1 MSPKKLDE
9 RFIRQQTAVGIVRE
23 LGKPMTL
30 EKLGSLHRFRNHLS
44 QTRNG
49 NLTLRR
55 VLSLTRLRVLARTVL
70 RELDRR
76 SALFR

>member
-1 MSPKKLDE
+1 MSPDKLDE

-30 EKLGSLHRFRNHLS
+30 EKLDSLHRFRIHLS

-49 NLTLRR
+49 SLILRR
-55 VLSLTRLRVLARTVL
+55 VLSLTRLRVLAQTVL

>member
-1 MSPKKLDE
+1 MSPNKLDE
-9 RFIRQQTAVGIVRE
+9 RFIRQQTAVGIVPE
-23 LGKPMTL
+23 PGKPMTL
-30 EKLGSLHRFRNHLS
+30 EKLGSLRRFHIHLS

-55 VLSLTRLRVLARTVL
+55 VLILTRLRVLAQTVL